1 MKNALILS
9 LLVSLPMMGFSF
21 TIKDLRCEYLDS
33 PLGID
38 TKSPRFTWRMNDSR
52 NGAMQSAYQILVGV
66 DSVEVAGGAGDIWD
80 TNKVASS
87 AQLVKYAGQ
96 DLEPFTKYYWSVRVW
111 DQEGVAEVSNVS
123 SFETGMMDVSNWSGA
138 WISDSRDVNIKPAPH
153 FRKEFQANRK
163 IKSARAYI
171 AAAGLYEFYVNGKQ
185 IGDRFLDPI
194 YTRFDRRILYVTY
207 DVTSMLSVGN
217 NALGVILGNGWY
229 NHQSTAVWFFHE
241 APWRGRPAFCMD
253 LRIEYENG
261 ETEIIKTGADWKTTL
276 GPIVQNSI
284 YTGEHYDSNLEMPG
298 WNKPGFDESKWQNA
312 IFRSAPT
319 QNIMAQVMH
328 PVREVERIEPV
339 SMKKFNDTTY
349 VFDLGRN
356 ISGTAEISVSGS
368 KGTVIRL
375 THAETTYDNG
385 RVDMREIERHYRPTD
400 DSDPFQTDVYY
411 LKGEGTETF
420 KPRFN
425 YKGFQYVEV
434 TSNKPISLN
443 KGDLVGYFAHSDVP
457 PVGSLNSSNPTINKI
472 WAATNSSY
480 LANLFGYP
488 TDCPQREKNGW
499 TGDAHIAMET
509 GLYNYD
515 AITIY
520 EKWIDDHID
529 EQQPNGVLPAIIPTS
544 GWGYQWAN
552 GPDWTSTIALVP
564 WQIYL
569 FYGDATLLE
578 RSYDNIRNYVDYI
591 TSISPTGICYWGLGD
606 WVPVKSKSPVELTS
620 TAYYYTD
627 VMILSKAAGLLG
639 KESDQEKY
647 ARLAAK
653 IKHAFNDKFLNK
665 ATGIYAEGHQTEL
678 SVPLYWDLV
687 PDELRS
693 KVAANLAKQVEADNF
708 HLDVGLLGSKAILGA
723 LSENGFAEV
732 AYKVASQETYPS
744 WGWWMVNGAT
754 TLLENWDINAKTDIS
769 RNHIM
774 FGEVGSWF
782 FEALGGINPSEQQPG
797 FKHVSLNPHFV
808 KGLDQFNVNHQSI
821 RGEISSSWKRVKKRI
836 EYEVVI
842 PANSTAS
849 LVLDKKAKPQG
860 DKLNSMIDGDQVIFQ
875 LTSGTYSFIIPD

>member
-1 MKNALILS
+1 MKNILILS
-9 LLVSLPMMGFSF
+9 LLVSLPIMGYSF
-21 TIKDLRCEYLDS
+21 TITDLRCEYLES

-66 DSVEVAGGAGDIWD
+66 DSVEVAGGAGTIWD
-80 TNKVASS
+80 TDKTASS

-96 DLEPFTKYYWSVRVW
+96 DLEPFTKYYWSVRAW

-153 FRKEFQANRK
+153 FRKEFQTNRK

-171 AAAGLYEFYVNGKQ
+171 AAAGLYELYVNGKQ

-207 DVTSMLSVGN
+207 DVTSMLNAGN
-217 NALGVILGNGWY
+217 NALGVILGNGWF

-241 APWRGRPAFCMD
+241 APWRSRPAFCMD

-261 ETEIIKTGADWKTTL
+261 ETEIIKTGADWKTAL
-276 GPIVQNSI
+276 GPIIQNSI
-284 YTGEHYDSNLEMPG
+284 YTGEHYDANLEMPG

-319 QNIMAQVMH
+319 QNIVAQVMH

-349 VFDLGRN
+349 VFDLGKN
-356 ISGTAEISVSGS
+356 ISGTAEISVTGP

-411 LKGEGTETF
+411 QKGEGTESF

-569 FYGDATLLE
+569 FYGDTTLLE

-647 ARLAAK
+647 ARLAAE
-653 IKHAFNDKFLNK
+653 IKQAFNDKFLNK

-782 FEALGGINPSEQQPG
+782 FEALGGINPDEQQPG

-849 LVLDKKAKPQG
+849 LVLDKKAKHQG
-860 DKLNSMIDGDQVIFQ
+860 DKLTSTIDGDQVIFQ

>member
-1 MKNALILS
+1 MKGILS
-9 LLVSLPMMGFSF
+9 LSLIFLIPLFATSF
-21 TIKDLRCEYLDS
+21 TITDLWCEYLDS

-38 TKSPRFTWRMNDSR
+38 TKSPRFTWRMADAE
-52 NGAMQSAYQILVGV
+52 NGTMQSAYQIIVGV
-66 DSVEVAGGAGDIWD
+66 DSLEVAGGAGDIWD

-111 DQEGVAEVSNVS
+111 DQKGVAEVSNVS

-153 FRKEFQANRK
+153 FRKEFQTDRK

-171 AAAGLYEFYVNGKQ
+171 AAAGLYELYVNGKQ
-185 IGDRFLDPI
+185 LGDRFLDPI

-207 DVTSMLSVGN
+207 DVTELLESD
-217 NALGVILGNGWY
+217 NAIGVILGNGWY

-261 ETEIIKTGADWKTTL
+261 ETEIIKTGADWKTAL
-276 GPIVQNSI
+276 GPIIQNSI
-284 YTGEHYDSNLEMPG
+284 YTGEHYDANLEMPG
-298 WNKPGFDESKWQNA
+298 WDKPGFDESKWQNA

-319 QNIMAQVMH
+319 QNIVAQVMH

-339 SMKKFNDTTY
+339 SMRKFNDTTY

-434 TSNKPISLN
+434 TSNKPISLE
-443 KGDLVGYFAHSDVP
+443 KDDLAGYFAHSDVP

-499 TGDAHIAMET
+499 TGDAHIAME
-509 GLYNYD
+509 
-515 AITIY
+515 
-520 EKWIDDHID
+520 
-529 EQQPNGVLPAIIPTS
+529 
-544 GWGYQWAN
+544 
-552 GPDWTSTIALVP
+552 
-564 WQIYL
+564 
-569 FYGDATLLE
+569 
-578 RSYDNIRNYVDYI
+578 
-591 TSISPTGICYWGLGD
+591 
-606 WVPVKSKSPVELTS
+606 
-620 TAYYYTD
+620 
-627 VMILSKAAGLLG
+627 
-639 KESDQEKY
+639 
-647 ARLAAK
+647 
-653 IKHAFNDKFLNK
+653 
-665 ATGIYAEGHQTEL
+665 
-678 SVPLYWDLV
+678 
-687 PDELRS
+687 
-693 KVAANLAKQVEADNF
+693 
-708 HLDVGLLGSKAILGA
+708 
-723 LSENGFAEV
+723 
-732 AYKVASQETYPS
+732 
-744 WGWWMVNGAT
+744 
-754 TLLENWDINAKTDIS
+754 
-769 RNHIM
+769 
-774 FGEVGSWF
+774 
-782 FEALGGINPSEQQPG
+782 
-797 FKHVSLNPHFV
+797 
-808 KGLDQFNVNHQSI
+808 
-821 RGEISSSWKRVKKRI
+821 
-836 EYEVVI
+836 
-842 PANSTAS
+842 
-849 LVLDKKAKPQG
+849 
-860 DKLNSMIDGDQVIFQ
+860 
-875 LTSGTYSFIIPD
+875 

>member
-1 MKNALILS
+1 VKNAIILS
-9 LLVSLPMMGFSF
+9 LLVSLPILGFSF
-21 TIKDLRCEYLDS
+21 TITDLRCEYLES

-38 TKSPRFTWRMNDSR
+38 TKSPRFTWRMIDAK
-52 NGAMQSAYQILVGV
+52 NGTMQSAYQIVVGT
-66 DSVEVAGGAGDIWD
+66 DSIEVADGTGAIWD
-80 TNKVASS
+80 TNKEASS

-96 DLEPFTKYYWSVRVW
+96 DLKPFTKYYWSVRVW
-111 DQEGVAEVSNVS
+111 DQEGVSAVSNVS
-123 SFETGMMDVSNWSGA
+123 SFETGMMDPSNWRGA
-138 WISDSRDVNIKPAPH
+138 WISDSRDVNIKPAPY
-153 FRKEFQANRK
+153 FRKEFQTDKK

-171 AAAGLYEFYVNGKQ
+171 AAAGLYELYINGEQ
-185 IGDRFLDPI
+185 LGSRILDPT

-207 DVTSMLSVGN
+207 DVTGLLASGS
-217 NALGVILGNGWY
+217 NAIGVLLGNGWY

-241 APWRGRPAFCMD
+241 APWRGRPTFCLD

-261 ETEIIKTGADWKTTL
+261 ETELIKTGDDWKTAL
-276 GPIVQNSI
+276 GPIIQNSI
-284 YTGEHYDSNLEMPG
+284 YTGEHYDANLEMPG
-298 WNKPGFDESKWQNA
+298 WNKPGYDDSKWKNV

-319 QNIMAQVMH
+319 QNIVAQVLH
-328 PVREVERIEPV
+328 PIREVERIVPV

-356 ISGTAEISVSGS
+356 ISGTAEISVTGS

-434 TSNKPISLN
+434 TSNKPISLE
-443 KGDLVGYFAHSDVP
+443 KDDLAGYFAHSDVP

-639 KESDQEKY
+639 RKSDQEKY
-647 ARLAAK
+647 AALAGQ
-653 IKHAFNDKFLNK
+653 IKQAFNDKFLNK
-665 ATGIYAEGHQTEL
+665 EKAIYAEGHQTEL
-678 SVPLYWDLV
+678 SVPLYWGLV
-687 PDELRS
+687 PDELKS
-693 KVAANLAKQVEADNF
+693 KVADNLAKRVEEDHF

-754 TLLENWDINAKTDIS
+754 TLLENWDIHAKTDIS

-782 FEALGGINPSEQQPG
+782 YEALGGINPDEQQPG
-797 FKHVSLNPHFV
+797 FKHIQLKPNFV
-808 KGLDQFNVNHQSI
+808 KGLYHFKVNHQSI
-821 RGEISSSWKRVKKRI
+821 KGEITSSWEREKKRI
-836 EYEVVI
+836 EYEVVV
-842 PANSTAS
+842 PPNTTAS
-849 LVLDKKAKPQG
+849 LYLDKKAKYKG
-860 DKLNSMIDGDQVIFQ
+860 ETLTREISGDQAVFQ
-875 LTSGTYSFIIPD
+875 LASGSYKFIIPD

>member
-1 MKNALILS
+1 MKNILILS
-9 LLVSLPMMGFSF
+9 LLVSLPIMGYSF
-21 TIKDLRCEYLDS
+21 TITDLRCEYLES

-38 TKSPRFTWRMNDSR
+38 TKSPRFTWRMADAE
-52 NGAMQSAYQILVGV
+52 NGTMQSAYQIIVGV
-66 DSVEVAGGAGDIWD
+66 DSLEVAGGAGAIWNTD
-80 TNKVASS
+80 KEASS

-123 SFETGMMDVSNWSGA
+123 SFETGMMNVSNWSGA
-138 WISDSRDVNIKPAPH
+138 WISDSRDVNVKPAPH
-153 FRKEFQANRK
+153 FRKEFQTDRK

-185 IGDRFLDPI
+185 LGDRFLDPI

-207 DVTSMLSVGN
+207 DVTAMLNAGN

-261 ETEIIKTGADWKTTL
+261 ETEIIKTGADWKTAL
-276 GPIVQNSI
+276 GPIIQNSI
-284 YTGEHYDSNLEMPG
+284 YTGEHYDANLEMPG
-298 WNKPGFDESKWQNA
+298 WDKPGFDESKWQNA

-319 QNIMAQVMH
+319 QNIVAQVMH

-356 ISGTAEISVSGS
+356 ISGTAEISVSGP

-639 KESDQEKY
+639 KQADQEKY
-647 ARLAAK
+647 ARLAGE
-653 IKHAFNDKFLNK
+653 IKEAFNDKFLNEE
-665 ATGIYAEGHQTEL
+665 TGIYAEGHQTEL

-723 LSENGFAEV
+723 LSENGYAEV

-782 FEALGGINPSEQQPG
+782 FEALGGINPNEQQPG

-860 DKLNSMIDGDQVIFQ
+860 DKLTNTIDGDQVIFQ